1 MFTEGDKAAGCVSP
15 RICVCLSVSPNC
27 YTAWHGG
34 GRWRRLVRRDAVV
47 SVGDNAA
54 SLTPHRS
61 LLPPASSLARP
72 RRHTQGKYNAGP
84 ELLRE

>member
-15 RICVCLSVSPNC
+15 RVCVYLSVSPNC

-34 GRWRRLVRRDAVV
+34 GRWRRLVRRGAVV

-54 SLTPHRS
+54 SLTDAPPQPPPSR
-61 LLPPASSLARP
+61 LLPGQAAAAHS
-72 RRHTQGKYNAGP
+72 G
-84 ELLRE
+84 